1 LLRSYWLKTNWLVVA
16 FTALAPA
23 SGCGGGTAA
32 SLPAPAILVM
42 NNSAVNFGD
51 VAVGGAISEA
61 VTFANTG
68 GSPLSLTQNSV
79 SGAGFATS
87 GIGSGVSLAPGQY
100 VSLVVS
106 FNPATTGTA
115 NGSVTL
121 TSSTAGAPIQIPL
134 SGNGIVANHS
144 VTFNWESNRSA
155 AAGYNVYLRAASDQT
170 WLRLNSAPI
179 PNTSY
184 TDWDVQPGG
193 IYLFAVTSVSV
204 ANTESSLSNAT
215 SATIPSP

>member
-1 LLRSYWLKTNWLVVA
+1 MKKKWLFVA
-16 FTALAPA
+16 FAGIAAA
-23 SGCGGGTAA
+23 SGCGGGNATVSA
-32 SLPAPAILVM
+32 PAPAILAM

-51 VAVGGAISEA
+51 VAVGGGISEG
-61 VTFANTG
+61 VTFANNG

-87 GIGSGVSLAPGQY
+87 GIGAGVSLAPGQY
-100 VSLVVS
+100 VTLVVS
-106 FNPATTGTA
+106 FNPAATGTA
-115 NGSVTL
+115 SGNVTL
-121 TSSTAGAPIQIPL
+121 TSTTAGAPIQIPL

-155 AAGYNVYLRAASDQT
+155 AAGYNVYLRSSSDQN
-170 WLRLNSAPI
+170 WSRLNSAPV
-179 PNTSY
+179 PTTSY

-193 IYLFAVTSVSV
+193 IYLFAVTSVSA
-204 ANTESSLSNAT
+204 ANTESALSKAT